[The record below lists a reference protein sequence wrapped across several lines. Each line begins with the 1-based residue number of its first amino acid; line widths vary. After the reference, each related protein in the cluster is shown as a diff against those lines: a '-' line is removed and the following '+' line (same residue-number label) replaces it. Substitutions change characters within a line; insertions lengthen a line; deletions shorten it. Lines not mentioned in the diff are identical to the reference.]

1 MLLFLQGKIVTA
13 AKITTH
19 ILIERQLVVYRRERS
34 AVWQCRFSV
43 DGVWQRTSTHE
54 RDFTLA
60 KQRAHDV
67 LVEANVRKKM
77 NVAPITRFFKDVAKN
92 AVLRMQK
99 ELLIRWSRAR
109 ISHRL
114 PLFVLIQQLSR
125 LARLFLVLHTAYTLF
140 VRFFSR

>member
-1 MLLFLQGKIVTA
+1 MLLFWREKIVTA

-67 LVEANVRKKM
+67 LVEANVRKK
-77 NVAPITRFFKDVAKN
+77 NECGTHHTFLQRRGEERCAANAK
-92 AVLRMQK
+92 
-99 ELLIRWSRAR
+99 RAR
-109 ISHRL
+109 AETGQGHLQRLHQHHSQISDSVLWQIQNRQHRL
-114 PLFVLIQQLSR
+114 QAV
-125 LARLFLVLHTAYTLF
+125 
-140 VRFFSR
+140 